1 MDLYDELPESKLL
14 YEPEFTQL
22 LDNANRYKVSV
33 IDFLTLNLSELSKS
47 LQRSIV
53 EVNKFYSLLINE
65 FMEQYETKDIV
76 TPVKPQQVEIEPEVG
91 LENQSENH
99 VQPSPQPH
107 SFTTGDVKLDEV
119 LGGGIFFQGITEFF
133 GESSTGKSQ
142 LLMQLGLTVQ
152 LPRSHGGI
160 EGKCVFITTE
170 GDLTTQRIQEM
181 IDENPIYNDN
191 NTHVSQKNIFTV
203 SCNDLTSQDHIMN
216 VQLPI
221 LLDMHKG
228 DIKLIVIDSISHHLR
243 VELESKSFRNSQ
255 VNRFYIERLA
265 ERLLSLA
272 NKHDLAI
279 VVANQVG
286 DKPLMENAEPVR
298 QLVTDYDYQMGWMVG
313 WKDSSIMYR
322 HRFNKMDGGVLSTTS
337 SNSLSHGVH
346 GSNSLSR
353 NSNTSKNNNDNNN
366 DNNNNNNNN
375 NAQTQL
381 DDILSD
387 DEDSMLVEKE
397 VSKVIEASER
407 AKQHSETL
415 QTSIQSSSSQK
426 GSYTS
431 SDNKVNSALN
441 QHDVVYSKGKINTRK
456 ASSILKKRKLDSKV
470 PNLGLSWA
478 NYVSTRILLK
488 KSYKASPMV
497 KRGEIKIYRGM
508 DESSFWQVKREL
520 QVVFSSYCGSNS
532 MTYAITKRGIE
543 STEN

>member
-76 TPVKPQQVEIEPEVG
+76 TPVKPRQLEADSEIA
-91 LENQSENH
+91 LEKQSENH
-99 VQPSPQPH
+99 IRPSQPPH
-107 SFTTGDVKLDEV
+107 CFTTGDVKLDES
-119 LGGGIFFQGITEFF
+119 LGGGIFTQGITECF

-152 LPRSHGGI
+152 LPKSHGGI

-181 IDENPIYNDN
+181 IDENPIYNDQ
-191 NTHVSQKNIFTV
+191 HAHISQKNIFTV
-203 SCNDLTSQDHIMN
+203 SCNDLTSQEHIMN

-221 LLDMHKG
+221 LLDRHKG

-265 ERLLSLA
+265 ERLLFLA
-272 NKHDLAI
+272 NKHDLAV

-286 DKPLMENAEPVR
+286 DKPLMENAEPIR

-322 HRFNKMDGGVLSTTS
+322 HRFNETDGSILKTAS
-337 SNSLSHGVH
+337 SNSISHGTH
-346 GSNSLSR
+346 GSRSQNR
-353 NSNTSKNNNDNNN
+353 NNNSHSNVGDDNNKN
-366 DNNNNNNNN
+366 IANNN
-375 NAQTQL
+375 QPQL
-381 DDILSD
+381 DNILSD
-387 DEDSMLVEKE
+387 DEDSMLIEKE
-397 VSKVIEASER
+397 VSRVVEASER

-415 QTSIQSSSSQK
+415 QTSTQSSQNSS
-426 GSYTS
+426 SI
-431 SDNKVNSALN
+431 NSNSKLNSTPN
-441 QHDVVYSKGKINTRK
+441 QHDVVYSKGKINKRK
-456 ASSILKKRKLDSKV
+456 ANSKLKKRKLDSKV

-508 DESSFWQVKREL
+508 DESSFWQVKRDL

-532 MTYAITKRGIE
+532 TTYAITKRGIE
-543 STEN
+543 STES